1 MVDLNDLALPG
12 SGLHLQDA
20 RLINDRGEIVCTGV
34 LPSGDQHAVLLIP
47 VDDDLEHGVSSQR

>member
-1 MVDLNDLALPG
+1 
-12 SGLHLQDA
+12 
-20 RLINDRGEIVCTGV
+20 V